1 MKRLSKYLNFT
12 ILVVLLIIVF
22 TNHLS
27 KNISTQITSI
37 LPQGE
42 NKELLKEFEKLNTNK
57 QLFIS
62 YKGQSK
68 DSLQN
73 LKKIEKQL
81 LQHNNIHPIT
91 TPSINKEYEKKYY
104 YLLHKLDDKK
114 FNSLDIKQ
122 ELTIIHK
129 KIMVSTFSFS
139 LDTIDPLNLYEKNS
153 LPKSP
158 YLQIENY
165 GYVTILQLDKGINN
179 FDKYKEIYDLVQNIK
194 QSNPNIEA
202 FSTMFY
208 FVENQEKIKSDVN
221 LIITLSLTVLFIL
234 YIVILRNIKLLIHT
248 ITTLSSS
255 ILFALIIS
263 IFIFNEL
270 SIFTIVFGISISTI
284 AIDYMFHNYLHGYY
298 EHKKTLNKDVFF
310 GMFTTLGAFFILSFV
325 DFSFI
330 QQLTVFSIC
339 SLLFSYIQFTFLF
352 PHLNIKSKQSK
363 QITKNKVTI
372 KPIFISLVSIILI
385 TVAIPNIRIDFNIKN
400 LDIDNQELHDL
411 DDFFNKFINK
421 DKKTAVLL
429 YANSV
434 ENLIINAHK
443 LQTTYPKTLNP
454 LGNIPTQNSFEKFD
468 INRFETLN
476 QEINRIAKEIGFRD
490 NIFQNSYKLLDDI
503 PKYTYKELKE
513 FPIGQYKNIFITYAI
528 VSNSNYNN
536 IIKEPYIKTLSFK
549 ELFKKDLTQSL
560 KNLQFFSFI
569 ALLFICAMLFVA
581 VKSKFFQALNY
592 ILFPIAVLLLLSF
605 YIKLNIL
612 HIFMMIVLIALSIDY
627 GIYMNSSKL
636 TNSTHKAIF
645 YSLLSTFA
653 GFGVLVFSNVNALF
667 SIGLISTI
675 GIVSLIILLLT
686 HKVPK

>member
-1 MKRLSKYLNFT
+1 
-12 ILVVLLIIVF
+12 LIIYIKVF
-22 TNHLS
+22 
-27 KNISTQITSI
+27 
-37 LPQGE
+37 
-42 NKELLKEFEKLNTNK
+42 
-57 QLFIS
+57 
-62 YKGQSK
+62 
-68 DSLQN
+68 
-73 LKKIEKQL
+73 
-81 LQHNNIHPIT
+81 
-91 TPSINKEYEKKYY
+91 
-104 YLLHKLDDKK
+104 
-114 FNSLDIKQ
+114 
-122 ELTIIHK
+122 
-129 KIMVSTFSFS
+129 
-139 LDTIDPLNLYEKNS
+139 
-153 LPKSP
+153 
-158 YLQIENY
+158 
-165 GYVTILQLDKGINN
+165 
-179 FDKYKEIYDLVQNIK
+179 NIK
-194 QSNPNIEA
+194 
-202 FSTMFY
+202 
-208 FVENQEKIKSDVN
+208 
-221 LIITLSLTVLFIL
+221 
-234 YIVILRNIKLLIHT
+234 
-248 ITTLSSS
+248 
-255 ILFALIIS
+255 
-263 IFIFNEL
+263 
-270 SIFTIVFGISISTI
+270 
-284 AIDYMFHNYLHGYY
+284 
-298 EHKKTLNKDVFF
+298 
-310 GMFTTLGAFFILSFV
+310 
-325 DFSFI
+325 
-330 QQLTVFSIC
+330 
-339 SLLFSYIQFTFLF
+339 
-352 PHLNIKSKQSK
+352 
-363 QITKNKVTI
+363 
-372 KPIFISLVSIILI
+372 
-385 TVAIPNIRIDFNIKN
+385 IDFNIKN

-454 LGNIPTQNSFEKFD
+454 LKNIPTQNSFEKFD

-503 PKYTYKELKE
+503 PKYNYKELKE

-569 ALLFICAMLFVA
+569 ALLFICTMLFVA